1 MINDKFWNKIAA
13 GWWEALVTK
22 IQ

>member
-1 MINDKFWNKIAA
+1 MFWDKSGV